1 MKPSPLPTCRDP
13 RPLTISERLVA
24 AAARENR
31 HRGPTRCL
39 VPNLD
44 QHILVS
50 CDPTRFPD
58 DDDPVA
64 IPPVGTG
71 STPVPDFPAPASPVG
86 TGSTPVP
93 DFPTPVPDFSDLAP
107 DPTDLLEDRS
117 SAVGRVVAVVGAFLL
132 LLLMSLLTLA
142 AGLLRWLI

>member
-58 DDDPVA
+58 DDPVA

-86 TGSTPVP
+86 TGSTL
-93 DFPTPVPDFSDLAP
+93 VPDFSDLAP

>member
-71 STPVPDFPAPASPVG
+71 STPVPDFP
-86 TGSTPVP
+86 
-93 DFPTPVPDFSDLAP
+93 TPVPDFSDLAP